1 VAQPLRVATANSA
14 GGRDHTGLMGAPPWT
29 RWAGAAAEL
38 EIDVLAV
45 QEVDHLLPRSGQTDQ
60 TLVLAAAL
68 AGQASPWAS
77 RFAAA
82 VHGTPGSRAT
92 FGPAS
97 ATRADEPSYGVALL
111 SRHPVRRWAELRL
124 DPSRLR
130 LPVPLPP
137 GTGQRVLWV
146 PDEPR
151 VALAAIVAAPG
162 GDVCV
167 VTTHLSFSPLRARA
181 QLRQVVRWCRD
192 LPRPLVLMGDLN
204 LPARLATGAT
214 GWEPALRAPTYPAAR
229 PRVQLDHVLLD
240 GDLMV
245 LTARTASVA
254 DSDHLALT
262 ANLVAGTRL
271 R

>member
-1 VAQPLRVATANSA
+1 MRVATANSA
-14 GGRDHTGLMGAPPWT
+14 GGRDNTGLMGAQAWA
-29 RWAGAAAEL
+29 RWVGVAAAL

-45 QEVDHLLPRSGQTDQ
+45 QEVDHFLPRSEQINQTS
-60 TLVLAAAL
+60 VLAAAL
-68 AGQASPWAS
+68 AGQGSPWES

-82 VHGTPGSRAT
+82 VYGTPGSRAT

-97 ATRADEPSYGVALL
+97 TTRADEPSYGVALL

-124 DPSRLR
+124 GPSRLR
-130 LPVPLPP
+130 IPVPLPP
-137 GTGQRVLWV
+137 GAGRRVLWV

-151 VALAAIVAAPG
+151 VALAAVVAAPG

-214 GWEPALRAPTYPAAR
+214 GWEPALGVPTYPCAR

-240 GDLMV
+240 GHLMV
-245 LTARTASVA
+245 RKASALSLA

-262 ANLVAGTRL
+262 ATLVAGPLDPTS
-271 R
+271 